1 MFLFSGYGCFY
12 LYNVKGMKKEYKNER
27 FFLLLI
33 HFLNKQKCCD
43 DSIRSLIV
51 RQVTAGWQE

>member
-27 FFLLLI
+27 FFFIIDTFFKTEKTVVL
-33 HFLNKQKCCD
+33 
-43 DSIRSLIV
+43 
-51 RQVTAGWQE
+51 